1 MRCCVSQESRS
12 YAARGLCTV
21 CYGVELRCGRLEK
34 WIKMPTVLVSSSIA
48 LEIARTVGKTEG
60 ARMLDIEVFEFE
72 EWIFDGVPPGAESL
86 VREVLKELKDKE
98 HKSLSGKE
106 RESLPYR
113 IPTKSDP
120 WTLVNP
126 DADA

>member
-1 MRCCVSQESRS
+1 
-12 YAARGLCTV
+12 
-21 CYGVELRCGRLEK
+21 
-34 WIKMPTVLVSSSIA
+34 MPTTLVSSSTA

-60 ARMLDIEVFEFE
+60 ARMLGIEVSEFE
-72 EWIFDGVPPGAESL
+72 EWIFDGVPPSAGGL
-86 VREVLKELKDKE
+86 VREVLKELKAKE
-98 HKSLSGKE
+98 HKSLSGQE

-120 WTLVNP
+120 WALVNP